1 MKGVLAWV
9 LIASPF
15 ALGGG
20 ILLADFLYL
29 RIGRWRERK
38 AIEKRNAMQ
47 VRYGMVP
54 FRGTK
59 VRP

>member
-1 MKGVLAWV
+1 MKSTLAWI
-9 LIASPF
+9 LMASPF

-20 ILLADFLYL
+20 ILIADFLYI
-29 RIGRWRERK
+29 RISRWREQR
-38 AIEKRNAMQ
+38 AIEKRNAAQ
-47 VRYGMVP
+47 VRFGMVP